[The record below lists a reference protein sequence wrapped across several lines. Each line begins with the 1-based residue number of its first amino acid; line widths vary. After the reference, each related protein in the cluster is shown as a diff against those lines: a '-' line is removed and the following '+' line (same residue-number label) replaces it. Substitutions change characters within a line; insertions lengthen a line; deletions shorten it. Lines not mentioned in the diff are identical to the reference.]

1 MVVELNQGKEQILPA
16 RRAGL
21 NRYAQCCQ
29 NDDKANVG
37 VDLAGG
43 GRAAEG
49 QSDNVSLN
57 LAAAKNDHA
66 RLVKVLCDGGYGDIA
81 EVVSRCGTRP
91 LPASV
96 KIDIRGN
103 ENDQRYISG
112 VCHCN
117 SMICPLCAKYY
128 AAKRREKLQIQGQE
142 LAKHIFGR
150 CDCCQKVSSVGSLPV
165 CLLNGKL
172 ICLKGAK
179 AYHMVTTLRH
189 RMGAKY
195 VVLADALSEVHRKMQ
210 QQSFWKK
217 SVLGNVRSMELTYGF
232 NGFHPH
238 HHNLLILGSWVDAE
252 WFSRRVKSFWEKELL
267 KLGRS
272 CDWKE
277 GWFEKVRGEGFDDLV
292 RYLNKAVNEVSLF
305 SNKIKTPWQLPASAY
320 AEVYKEGKGV
330 RWFSVG
336 GVWKSNETVK
346 AESELELEAERES
359 KDPVLVSIP
368 IETWNTLLIEDKLLV
383 RAVVADKTISN
394 IDCVA
399 VVLGICYPQI
409 E

>member
-1 MVVELNQGKEQILPA
+1 VVVINQSKQRILPGQ
-16 RRAGL
+16 RPGL
-21 NRYAQCCQ
+21 NRYAQSCQ
-29 NDDKANVG
+29 SDNNPNDNDK
-37 VDLAGG
+37 LEGG
-43 GRAAEG
+43 GRADEK
-49 QSDNVSLN
+49 QSDNISLN

-66 RLVKVLCDGGYGDIA
+66 KLVKSLRDAGYVDIA

-96 KIDIRGN
+96 KIDVRGN
-103 ENDQRYISG
+103 EDNQRYMSG

-128 AAKRREKLQIQGQE
+128 ANKRREKLQVHGEE
-142 LAKHIFGR
+142 LAKHIFGK
-150 CDCCQKVSSVGSLPV
+150 CDCSQKLPSVGSLPV

-195 VVLADALSEVHRKMQ
+195 VVLVSALSKVHKKMQ

-238 HHNLLILGSWVDAE
+238 HHNLLILGSWVDAD
-252 WFSRRVKSFWEKELL
+252 WFSEKVKSFWERELL

-272 CDWKE
+272 CDWKD
-277 GWFEKVRGEGFDDLV
+277 GWFEKVRGESFDDLV

-320 AEVYKEGKGV
+320 AQVYKEGKGV
-330 RWFSVG
+330 RWFGVG
-336 GVWKSNETVK
+336 GVWKCDETVK

-359 KDPVLVSIP
+359 KDPILVSIP
-368 IETWNTLLIEDKLLV
+368 VESWNKLTIEDKLLV
-383 RAVVADKTISN
+383 RAVVADKAISN
-394 IDCVA
+394 VDCVA
-399 VVLGICYPQI
+399 TVIGICFPQI

>member
-1 MVVELNQGKEQILPA
+1 MVELNQSNKILPA
-16 RRAGL
+16 PRAGL
-21 NRYAQCCQ
+21 NRYAQSCQ
-29 NDDKANVG
+29 SDNKPNIGDELAV
-37 VDLAGG
+37 AGG
-43 GRAAEG
+43 GDEK

-57 LAAAKNDHA
+57 LAAAGNAHA
-66 RLVKVLCDGGYGDIA
+66 KLVKMLRDAGYVDIA

-96 KIDIRGN
+96 RIDVRGN
-103 ENDQRYISG
+103 EDNQRYVSG

-128 AAKRREKLQIQGQE
+128 AAKRREKLQVRGQE

-150 CDCCQKVSSVGSLPV
+150 CDCSQKVSSVGSLPV
-165 CLLNGKL
+165 CLLDGKL
-172 ICLKGAK
+172 ICLRNAK

-195 VVLADALSEVHRKMQ
+195 VVLVGALSKVHKKMQ

-217 SVLGNVRSMELTYGF
+217 SVLGNVRSMELTHGC

-238 HHNLLILGSWVDAE
+238 HHNLVILGSWVDAK
-252 WFSRRVKSFWEKELL
+252 WFGEKVKLFWEKELL

-272 CDWKE
+272 CDWKD
-277 GWFEKVRGEGFDDLV
+277 GWFEKVRGESFDDLV

-305 SNKIKTPWQLPASAY
+305 SNKIETPWQLPANAY
-320 AEVYKEGKGV
+320 AEVYREGKGV
-330 RWFSVG
+330 RWFGVG
-336 GVWKSNETVK
+336 GVWKSDETVK
-346 AESELELEAERES
+346 AESEVELEAERES
-359 KDPVLVSIP
+359 KDPILVSIP
-368 IETWNTLLIEDKLLV
+368 VESWNSLTIEDKLLV

-394 IDCVA
+394 VDCVTT
-399 VVLGICYPQI
+399 LIGICFPQI